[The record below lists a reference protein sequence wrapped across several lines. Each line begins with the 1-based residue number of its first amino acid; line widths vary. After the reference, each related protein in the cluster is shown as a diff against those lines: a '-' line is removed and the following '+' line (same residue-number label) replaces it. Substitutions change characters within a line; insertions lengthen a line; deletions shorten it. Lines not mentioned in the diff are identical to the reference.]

1 MINYLTE
8 VKTMMNRIVSNNS
21 QAIKKYNDEIQQI
34 EDSINTL
41 QKKKQAELVLQDSA
55 TEVVAIRK
63 NIDAVSE
70 EIVKLRFNESI
81 SKEQAQKNIDVLN
94 QYPINVGNLSSTEL
108 KDTIS
113 EIVKT
118 SKELENS
125 YNDRIKLK
133 KSIL

>member
-1 MINYLTE
+1 
-8 VKTMMNRIVSNNS
+8 MMNRIVSNNS

-34 EDSINTL
+34 QDSINTL

>member
-63 NIDAVSE
+63 NIDTVSE

>member
-63 NIDAVSE
+63 NIDTVSE
-70 EIVKLRFNESI
+70 EIVRLRFNESI

>member
-34 EDSINTL
+34 QDSINTL

>member
-1 MINYLTE
+1 
-8 VKTMMNRIVSNNS
+8 MMNRIVSNNS

>member
-8 VKTMMNRIVSNNS
+8 VKAMMNKIVSNNS

-34 EDSINTL
+34 IDSINTL
-41 QKKKQAELVLQDSA
+41 QKKKQAELVLQDTA
-55 TEVVAIRK
+55 AEVVAVRK

-70 EIVKLRFNESI
+70 EILKLRFNESI

>member
-1 MINYLTE
+1 
-8 VKTMMNRIVSNNS
+8 MMNRIVSNNS

-63 NIDAVSE
+63 NIDTVSE
-70 EIVKLRFNESI
+70 EIVRLRFNESI

>member
-1 MINYLTE
+1 
-8 VKTMMNRIVSNNS
+8 MMNRIVSNNS

-63 NIDAVSE
+63 NIDTVSE

>member
-8 VKTMMNRIVSNNS
+8 VKAMMNKIVSNNS

-34 EDSINTL
+34 IDSINTL
-41 QKKKQAELVLQDSA
+41 QKKKQAELVLQDTA
-55 TEVVAIRK
+55 AEVVAVRK

-70 EIVKLRFNESI
+70 EILKLRFNESI

-113 EIVKT
+113 EIVKN

>member
-108 KDTIS
+108 KDAIS

>member
-1 MINYLTE
+1 
-8 VKTMMNRIVSNNS
+8 MMNKIVSNNS
-21 QAIKKYNDEIQQI
+21 QAIKKYNGEIQQI
-34 EDSINTL
+34 QDSINTL

-55 TEVVAIRK
+55 AEVVAVRK

-70 EIVKLRFNESI
+70 QIVKLRFNESI